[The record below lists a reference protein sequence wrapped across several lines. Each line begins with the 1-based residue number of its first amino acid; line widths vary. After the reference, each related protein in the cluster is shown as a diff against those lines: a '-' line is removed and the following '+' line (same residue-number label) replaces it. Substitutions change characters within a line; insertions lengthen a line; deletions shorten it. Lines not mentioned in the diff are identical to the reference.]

1 MAIKRRTA
9 VVTGAS
15 RGIGR
20 AIAIALAREQY
31 AVWALARSADQLD
44 ALCSEAA
51 AMNGEVRSL
60 KVDLSDAQQVLQ
72 SCALVLKEAGPPWV
86 LVNNAGITL
95 SASLARTRNEDFE
108 RLYRV
113 NTLAPFL
120 LCRELIP
127 AMASAGGGR
136 VINVASTAA
145 LRGYKYTSAYC
156 ASKHALL
163 GLTRA
168 LAVEFATKGISLNA
182 GLPGATGPQEG
193 GAGVGR

>member
-20 AIAIALAREQY
+20 AIAIALARQQY

-60 KVDLSDAQQVLQ
+60 KVDLSDAQQILQ

-95 SASLARTRNEDFE
+95 SASLARTRNQDFH
-108 RLYRV
+108 RLYSV

-120 LCRELIP
+120 PCRRPFP
-127 AMASAGGGR
+127 AMPSPR
-136 VINVASTAA
+136 
-145 LRGYKYTSAYC
+145 L
-156 ASKHALL
+156 
-163 GLTRA
+163 
-168 LAVEFATKGISLNA
+168 
-182 GLPGATGPQEG
+182 
-193 GAGVGR
+193 